1 MPALVNNAGITKALL
16 QTLHTFRERDWP
28 RTAKVIPVSSTF
40 GLVGWPWQWSDHVPK
55 FADVGMSE
63 PPSKKLHSPGTP
75 RLRHAPG
82 RCTNAKPWRRLNC
95 NWFPPCKVPEM
106 PHPIIFRMESR
117 ISAPSQ
123 TGGEDGFEPRG
134 RRVHGVRNNP
144 PGKPFVQAST
154 RHRRLRYAF
163 SPIHV
168 VVQPDTRPSFV

>member
-1 MPALVNNAGITKALL
+1 MDVCDENDPELTANCVASHRGIMPALVNNAGITKALL

-40 GLVGWPWQWSDHVPK
+40 GLVGWPWQWSDHVPT

-95 NWFPPCKVPEM
+95 NWFPPCKVPGM
-106 PHPIIFRMESR
+106 P
-117 ISAPSQ
+117 
-123 TGGEDGFEPRG
+123 PRLFSG
-134 RRVHGVRNNP
+134 WNRASPRLVKQAV
-144 PGKPFVQAST
+144 KMAST
-154 RHRRLRYAF
+154 PEDDVSTVSVTLH
-163 SPIHV
+163 
-168 VVQPDTRPSFV
+168 